1 MRTARFSYRE
11 ARGKR
16 LFPKDSHAPAMP
28 DIPFLK
34 ERDRTF
40 VFFPKRK
47 GSKRKS
53 LSETRLGCS
62 SAGFANVIHK
72 TDDSHTNRPF
82 FVPGSAGS
90 RPICK
95 TSSLRKVFCFVFSR
109 KRGEQRKV
117 AFGDAAR
124 LFFSRVRRR
133 DTQNGRFLCEPP
145 VYSAARGKSGGKP
158 FSANLLVPQSLLFLM
173 KRKRSLLI
181 I

>member
-53 LSETRLGCS
+53 IAEELLGCS
-62 SAGFANVIHK
+62 SAGFADVIHK
-72 TDDSHTNRPF
+72 TDGSYANRPF
-82 FVPGSAGS
+82 FVPGSAGKRLFPKDS
-90 RPICK
+90 HAPQ
-95 TSSLRKVFCFVFSR
+95 CFVFPLFKKSR
-109 KRGEQRKV
+109 EKR
-117 AFGDAAR
+117 
-124 LFFSRVRRR
+124 L
-133 DTQNGRFLCEPP
+133 
-145 VYSAARGKSGGKP
+145 
-158 FSANLLVPQSLLFLM
+158 
-173 KRKRSLLI
+173 
-181 I
+181 